1 MSVDL
6 PSMFMGAAIAFGF
19 SVLLLFVTR
28 ALRHSGEIQFKADD
42 WEFNYARDYTD
53 DEGYDRVAVIAP
65 TDKEIDNAVRAEYSF
80 TADFF
85 NVKDISVALRDVK
98 VVFLLKDREKLF
110 DRPLDAEEHEQLP
123 ASSHRLGGW
132 KEVGTIRLP
141 SREPVI
147 VKMKGTIADAH
158 KLDEL
163 ITGCDEVRLRA
174 TREDTSPFEKHM
186 AWITTTFRTT

>member
-42 WEFNYARDYTD
+42 
-53 DEGYDRVAVIAP
+53 
-65 TDKEIDNAVRAEYSF
+65 
-80 TADFF
+80 
-85 NVKDISVALRDVK
+85 
-98 VVFLLKDREKLF
+98 LLKDREKLF
-110 DRPLDAEEHEQLP
+110 DGPLDAEEHEQLP